1 MQSSAWWRAAHNFT
15 AANASFRHTKNEHGQ
30 DQFAV
35 GIAIG
40 MEHVAEATLVRLV
53 HNTLEIA
60 VRLSARIN
68 ASVHR

>member
-1 MQSSAWWRAAHNFT
+1 ME
-15 AANASFRHTKNEHGQ
+15 NEHGQ
-30 DQFAV
+30 DQLAV

-40 MEHVAEATLVRLV
+40 MEHVAEATLVRPF